1 MAIKHTTIDI
11 DWKVDDSGLRSAKG
25 SVKTLETATKS
36 ATTASASFSAS
47 QRASAVAQRE
57 STSAAKSYTEDQ
69 RNSGRQDRESAQ
81 DRAKLKEQVKEYENE
96 LKSSRKSL
104 ELSRKADASYT
115 ETLKAQGHAH
125 AANSDHIR
133 SLRSTYASL
142 QTQYGKEV
150 TQLQRIKAANG
161 ATTEAYQAQRKR
173 VNDLGLQM
181 AKTSNELNGFNR
193 AQKSMKTASESA
205 NRVYDKTKA
214 LSLGVGAA
222 FVYGAKKAIELQH
235 EYKVTNNL
243 LTTGGESARTSL
255 KATKQMQA
263 DGAKYSI
270 QYGKSQKSIAEGYQ
284 ELTKRGY
291 TSEQSLG
298 SMKSMLK
305 ASVASGDSFSDVVH
319 DSTAALESFGMR
331 ANSTAGMIKNTK
343 TVTNQMAYAADLTA
357 TDFHSMGIALSY
369 SGVSAKQAGL
379 SLSETASAI
388 GILSNNGLEADKA
401 GTGLRKTLTS
411 LQTPSKAA
419 QGALDKLGLS
429 TKDFTKKNGDMKSM
443 ADTFSLIQKHSAK
456 LGATEK
462 ASVFHNLFGAT
473 GQQAGAILAEN
484 ADQLGKLNEKVK
496 DSAKND
502 YTGKLSAKNMQ
513 SAQNQ
518 INKFKQAASGLAI
531 TFAQTV
537 LPSITKLAIG
547 MGGLLEKFGKL
558 DKSQKTMLTWTA
570 ITVAA
575 LAPAAKVV
583 SVITTLGSAAIK
595 TAKFVKGLAVSQDAL
610 AASSTALAESE
621 SAASAASSVS
631 SATTGK
637 VGKLSASSLVS
648 KLAYAGI
655 GLSIGSDVVKA
666 IHSGVDSKQGGKELW
681 HGAGSAVGGG
691 VAAALSG
698 GNPLVATIGAAVGGA
713 IGNTIADSP
722 IVKQVNKTERK
733 NIHSYD
739 ASAKKSGSVSHRTLR
754 TNPYGSSAG
763 NDISGLSVGSSNNKS
778 ISGGSHKSSGK
789 ASKKDNP
796 FDSLPKDAR
805 TATQTATQLV
815 SSANKDWANAA
826 ADFSLKQTKKIKA
839 DESSLL
845 TSNSTKYDK
854 AYSALSGYV
863 DKTTSKSTKA
873 ASFLEKI
880 GATSAGSAQ
889 KALNSQKSYNQKHL
903 AAVKADYTAI
913 ERDERTGGKNR
924 VALVRKLNSDILK
937 LTDKGNQKQQSL
949 LRNLNSRTSKLTTKQ
964 YNSVVSQSAKSYS
977 LTKSNAK
984 KTYTAQVSS
993 AKDRYDQTLKS
1004 AKQLYGVKSA
1014 EYKRIKGYA
1023 QDQYDKTTSAAYD
1036 QYKKTVHWAEKQ
1048 RDAVVQAAADAAGGI
1063 NGIMGVMSNNLETML
1078 NQNSSATGS
1087 KHQKPVSDTQSIKN
1101 NYNPGNKLA
1110 KAAGKTYMGSGITV
1124 NQGLPGK
1131 AVGGSI
1137 RKTGMAMVGENGS
1150 EVLQRG
1156 KQFSVVGAKGAQL
1169 LQVRSGDR
1177 IYNHADVTK
1186 MVRGSFGQRLPNF
1199 AAGTTQL
1206 TSFATGSG
1214 AAMPGLSKKTSK
1226 DSISES
1232 KKMSKLVTKNYGDMS
1247 KKSASSLKQLNK
1259 KNASLW
1265 HDTRTDAES
1274 ETTKLHKQ
1282 AVKKFDDVKD
1292 DTVASLKSMHKQF
1305 NSVTTDL
1312 VSDFGSIF
1320 GKLKGQAHDGM
1331 AGAISSMNS
1340 GISSIDTTLAQF
1352 GGNKS
1357 VLKPIHYATGS
1368 KGPIA
1373 SDQLA
1378 VLNDAT
1384 SGPRQELVARGS
1396 QLLKP
1401 IGKDVITPLKKG
1413 DEVFNGSQVEKA
1425 KPYLPHFKKGTG
1437 ASDDKLISLA
1447 TKNHKNP
1454 DAAWK
1459 RDFDGKT
1466 ANPKGS
1472 DLQRGLTT
1480 TAKGATDSV
1489 GPNWYKAGWNV
1500 INDAINGGSG
1510 AGGNWAH
1517 SPGLAKED
1525 GFGTSRAQYY
1535 GAGAAH
1541 DGVDFSGPLGSAIRA
1556 IHGGTVSR
1564 IGGVGISDLG
1574 KVIIVKSDDGFQEIY
1589 QEFGGMGNIKVGV
1602 GETIKTG
1609 QRIAT
1614 LGKLVGTGS
1623 GPHVHIGVTKGNP
1636 LKKNML
1642 STSGW
1647 YDVTKM
1653 HGKSSGA
1660 EKSKSKDTGVEKLFK
1675 REIGK
1680 SALAWI
1686 SKHLQTETGG
1696 SFGGS
1701 MGGKSITKAMISKAE
1716 EVMKVPEG
1724 IRDQIASAILK
1735 TAMSETGNRSIMQ
1748 QIHDSNSGGNEARG
1762 PLQYTPG
1769 TFAAYAVKGHKNIM
1783 NPYDQVL
1790 AFLNNSDYKNATGN
1804 TSIRGTAKYDWLHSG
1819 PQGHRRFAEGGR
1831 PKVGEWSIV
1840 GEKGPELFKPDSAGT
1855 IYPHEK
1861 SKQIANQAI
1870 PSNSRHSSKP
1880 KIDFHP
1886 TINVNITGDAG
1897 GNAKKQQVMKWV
1909 KEAIGESF
1917 EQLQDLLGGA

>member
-11 DWKVDDSGLRSAKG
+11 DWKVDDSGLRSAEG

-47 QRASAVAQRE
+47 QRSSAAAQRE
-57 STSAAKSYTEDQ
+57 STSATKSYTEAQ

-81 DRAKLKEQVKEYENE
+81 DRAKLKEQVKEYESA
-96 LKSSRKSL
+96 LKSSQRTI
-104 ELSRKADASYT
+104 ELTKKADASYT
-115 ETLKAQGHAH
+115 EMLKAQGHAH

-133 SLRSTYASL
+133 SLRGTYESL
-142 QTQYGKEV
+142 QTQYSKEV
-150 TQLQRIKAANG
+150 TQLQRVKTASG
-161 ATTEAYQAQRKR
+161 STSEAYQAQRKR

-193 AQKSMKTASESA
+193 AQKSMKSASESA
-205 NRVYDKTKA
+205 NRVYDKTKV

-298 SMKSMLK
+298 SMQALLK

-331 ANSTAGMIKNTK
+331 ANSTSGMIRNTK
-343 TVTNQMAYAADLTA
+343 KVTNEMAYAADLTA

-379 SLSETASAI
+379 SLSETSSAI

-401 GTGLRKTLTS
+401 GTGLRKTLSS
-411 LQTPSKAA
+411 LQSPSKAA

-443 ADTFSLIQKHSAK
+443 ADTFSLIQQHSAK

-595 TAKFVKGLAVSQDAL
+595 TAKLIKGLAVSQDVL

-621 SAASAASSVS
+621 GAASAATTGASAGGGLLAKGKSLAGGLAKGGLVAGGITIIAQNLPTAISGQTKGMSEEARGRGTSKDTKKQFLGGIGTDEWIGNKLGSAWKWANTTQQPAGSKSSKKSAKNPYKEFPQYAKKAISDVGKTFNEGEGRLIRATDTNSKSVS
-631 SATTGK
+631 KSLLSENAKTYNGLKKQVTDYGDTRIKESKQSLDVLVKNGSLTKKQEKSILDYEQKTYSKRESSAKKAISAVTKAEANGGK
-637 VGKLSASSLVS
+637 GRQKAVANANAKIATLMSQANAKQKIILGKLSDSTK
-648 KLAYAGI
+648 KLSAKQGAA
-655 GLSIGSDVVKA
+655 VVKSSYKAMRSTIKNANTTYTNSKSAADKKYKAVMSAADHERYVTGTLSKKQYEA
-666 IHSGVDSKQGGKELW
+666 IKEKAEKTRDKSV
-681 HGAGSAVGGG
+681 GAAKDRRDKT
-691 VAAALSG
+691 VAAAQDEHEKVVREARAQTKGHLKQVDQETG
-698 GNPLVATIGAAVGGA
+698 QAVGLFQSMV
-713 IGNTIADSP
+713 DS
-722 IVKQVNKTERK
+722 IN
-733 NIHSYD
+733 
-739 ASAKKSGSVSHRTLR
+739 
-754 TNPYGSSAG
+754 
-763 NDISGLSVGSSNNKS
+763 S
-778 ISGGSHKSSGK
+778 ILTG
-789 ASKKDNP
+789 
-796 FDSLPKDAR
+796 
-805 TATQTATQLV
+805 
-815 SSANKDWANAA
+815 
-826 ADFSLKQTKKIKA
+826 IKWP
-839 DESSLL
+839 DMDHL
-845 TSNSTKYDK
+845 TSNEIDK
-854 AYSALSGYV
+854 V
-863 DKTTSKSTKA
+863 SKSTAKGVVAQNKMLRNMDAGKKHPA
-873 ASFLEKI
+873 A
-880 GATSAGSAQ
+880 T
-889 KALNSQKSYNQKHL
+889 KSKSTFR
-903 AAVKADYTAI
+903 TAP
-913 ERDERTGGKNR
+913 
-924 VALVRKLNSDILK
+924 KLN
-937 LTDKGNQKQQSL
+937 
-949 LRNLNSRTSKLTTKQ
+949 
-964 YNSVVSQSAKSYS
+964 
-977 LTKSNAK
+977 
-984 KTYTAQVSS
+984 
-993 AKDRYDQTLKS
+993 
-1004 AKQLYGVKSA
+1004 
-1014 EYKRIKGYA
+1014 
-1023 QDQYDKTTSAAYD
+1023 
-1036 QYKKTVHWAEKQ
+1036 
-1048 RDAVVQAAADAAGGI
+1048 
-1063 NGIMGVMSNNLETML
+1063 
-1078 NQNSSATGS
+1078 TGF
-1087 KHQKPVSDTQSIKN
+1087 
-1101 NYNPGNKLA
+1101 
-1110 KAAGKTYMGSGITV
+1110 
-1124 NQGLPGK
+1124 

-1156 KQFSVVGAKGAQL
+1156 KQFSVVGARGAQL
-1169 LQVRSGDR
+1169 LKVRSGDR
-1177 IYNHADVTK
+1177 IYNHADVIK
-1186 MVRGSFGQRLPNF
+1186 MARGSFGQRLPNF

-1206 TSFATGSG
+1206 TSFAAGSG

-1232 KKMSKLVTKNYGDMS
+1232 KKMSKSVTKNYDDMS

-1259 KNASLW
+1259 QNTSLW

-1282 AVKKFDDVKD
+1282 AVNKFDETKD
-1292 DTVASLKSMHKQF
+1292 DTVSSLKSMHKQF

-1320 GKLKGQAHDGM
+1320 SKLKGQAHDGM

-1401 IGKDVITPLKKG
+1401 IGNDVITPLKKG

-1447 TKNHKNP
+1447 SKNHRNP
-1454 DAAWK
+1454 DVAWK
-1459 RDFDGKT
+1459 RDFDDKT

-1517 SPGLAKED
+1517 SPGSGWSTGGNGQRFGDSRD
-1525 GFGTSRAQYY
+1525 GGS
-1535 GAGAAH
+1535 H
-1541 DGVDFSGPLGSAIRA
+1541 DGVDFGAALGTPFHAM
-1556 IHGGTVSR
+1556 HGGVVTRAGNPVWAP
-1564 IGGVGISDLG
+1564 GALG
-1574 KVIIVKSDDGFQEIY
+1574 KVITVKSDDGYQEIY
-1589 QEFGGMGNIKVGV
+1589 QEFGGMRNIKVSV
-1602 GETIKTG
+1602 GDKVKTG
-1609 QRIAT
+1609 QT
-1614 LGKLVGTGS
+1614 LGTLGPLNGAGS
-1623 GPHVHIGVTKGNP
+1623 GAHLHVGVSHGS
-1636 LKKNML
+1636 LWDHGGS
-1642 STSGW
+1642 STRGW

-1653 HGKSSGA
+1653 HGKSSGV

-1686 SKHLQTETGG
+1686 SKHLQTETGS

-1804 TSIRGTAKYDWLHSG
+1804 TSIWGTAKYDWLHSG
-1819 PQGHRRFAEGGR
+1819 PQGHRRFAKGGR

-1861 SKQIANQAI
+1861 SKQIANQSI
-1870 PSNSRHSSKP
+1870 SSTSRNDSKP

-1897 GNAKKQQVMKWV
+1897 GNVTKQQFMKWA

-1917 EQLQDLLGGA
+1917 EQLQDLLGGV

>member
-11 DWKVDDSGLRSAKG
+11 DWKVDDSGLRSAEG

-47 QRASAVAQRE
+47 QRTSAAAQRE
-57 STSAAKSYTEDQ
+57 STSAAKSYTEAQ

-81 DRAKLKEQVKEYENE
+81 DRAKLKEQVKEYDTA
-96 LKSSRKSL
+96 LKSSQRTI
-104 ELSRKADASYT
+104 ELTKKADASYT
-115 ETLKAQGHAH
+115 EMLKAQGHAH

-133 SLRSTYASL
+133 SLRGTYASL

-150 TQLQRIKAANG
+150 TQLQRVKTASG
-161 ATTEAYQAQRKR
+161 STSEAYQAQRKR

-193 AQKSMKTASESA
+193 AQKSMKTVSESA

-369 SGVSAKQAGL
+369 AGVSAKQAGL
-379 SLSETASAI
+379 SLSETSSAI

-411 LQTPSKAA
+411 LQSPSKAA

-443 ADTFSLIQKHSAK
+443 ADTFGLIQKHSAK

-496 DSAKND
+496 ESAKND
-502 YTGKLSAKNMQ
+502 YTGKLSAKNMR

-518 INKFKQAASGLAI
+518 INKFKQAASSLAI

-595 TAKFVKGLAVSQDAL
+595 TAKLIKGLAVSQDAL

-621 SAASAASSVS
+621 GAASTATSGASAGGGLLSKGKGLVGGLAKASLLTAGVTLIADHLPSAIAGQSKGMSEAAKGKGISSNAKNQFLGGIGTDEWIGNKVG
-631 SATTGK
+631 AAWNFLTGK
-637 VGKLSASSLVS
+637 
-648 KLAYAGI
+648 
-655 GLSIGSDVVKA
+655 DVP
-666 IHSGVDSKQGGKELW
+666 SG
-681 HGAGSAVGGG
+681 
-691 VAAALSG
+691 
-698 GNPLVATIGAAVGGA
+698 
-713 IGNTIADSP
+713 
-722 IVKQVNKTERK
+722 
-733 NIHSYD
+733 
-739 ASAKKSGSVSHRTLR
+739 
-754 TNPYGSSAG
+754 
-763 NDISGLSVGSSNNKS
+763 
-778 ISGGSHKSSGK
+778 KSSGSSHESSGK
-789 ASKKDNP
+789 ESKKDNP

-845 TSNSTKYDK
+845 TSNSAKYNK

-863 DKTTSKSTKA
+863 DKSTSKSTKA

-924 VALVRKLNSDILK
+924 VALVRKLNADILK

-949 LRNLNSRTSKLTTKQ
+949 LRSLNSRTIKLTTKQ
-964 YNSVVSQSAKSYS
+964 YNSVIRQSAKSYR

-984 KTYTAQVSS
+984 KAYTAQVSS

-1004 AKQLYGVKSA
+1004 AKQLYGVHSA

-1023 QDQYDKTTSAAYD
+1023 QKQYDKTTSAAHD
-1036 QYKKTVHWAEKQ
+1036 QYKKTVHWAGKQ

-1078 NQNSSATGS
+1078 NQNSSATGA
-1087 KHQKPVSDTQSIKN
+1087 KHQKPVSNTKSIKN

-1131 AVGGSI
+1131 ATGGAI

-1156 KQFSVVGAKGAQL
+1156 KKFSVVGARGAQL

-1177 IYNHADVTK
+1177 IYSHADVAK
-1186 MVRGSFGQRLPNF
+1186 MSRGSFGQRLPNF

-1206 TSFATGSG
+1206 TSFAAGSG
-1214 AAMPGLSKKTSK
+1214 STMPGLSKKTSK

-1232 KKMSKLVTKNYGDMS
+1232 KKMSKSVTKNYGDMS
-1247 KKSASSLKQLNK
+1247 KKSASSLKRLNK

-1459 RDFDGKT
+1459 RDFDDKT
-1466 ANPKGS
+1466 IKPKGS

-1517 SPGLAKED
+1517 SPGSGWSTGGNGQKFGDSRD
-1525 GFGTSRAQYY
+1525 GGS
-1535 GAGAAH
+1535 H
-1541 DGVDFSGPLGSAIRA
+1541 DGVDFGAALGTPFHAM
-1556 IHGGTVSR
+1556 HGGVVTRAGNPVWAP
-1564 IGGVGISDLG
+1564 GALG
-1574 KVIIVKSDDGFQEIY
+1574 KVITVKSDDGYQEIY
-1589 QEFGGMGNIKVGV
+1589 QEFGGMRNIKVSV
-1602 GETIKTG
+1602 GDKVKTG
-1609 QRIAT
+1609 QT
-1614 LGKLVGTGS
+1614 LGTLGPLNGAGS
-1623 GPHVHIGVTKGNP
+1623 GAHLHVGVSHGSLWDHGGT
-1636 LKKNML
+1636 
-1642 STSGW
+1642 STRGW

-1653 HGKSSGA
+1653 HGKSSGV
-1660 EKSKSKDTGVEKLFK
+1660 EKSKPKDTGVEKLFK
-1675 REIGK
+1675 QEIGK
-1680 SALAWI
+1680 SALSWI
-1686 SKHLQTETGG
+1686 SKRLH
-1696 SFGGS
+1696 
-1701 MGGKSITKAMISKAE
+1701 
-1716 EVMKVPEG
+1716 V
-1724 IRDQIASAILK
+1724 DD
-1735 TAMSETGNRSIMQ
+1735 
-1748 QIHDSNSGGNEARG
+1748 DSGSGGTSAAPSGSHKHWLEQAG
-1762 PLQYTPG
+1762 IPASQ
-1769 TFAAYAVKGHKNIM
+1769 FAAYNSIITPESGW
-1783 NPYDQVL
+1783 NPTIHNPSSSAYGIPQALPGSKMASAGSDWKTNPITQLKWMKSYVNGRYGGIDKAL
-1790 AFLNNSDYKNATGN
+1790 AFRKVHGWY
-1804 TSIRGTAKYDWLHSG
+1804 AK
-1819 PQGHRRFAEGGR
+1819 GGR

-1861 SKQIANQAI
+1861 SKQIANQSI
-1870 PSNSRHSSKP
+1870 PSNSRHSSKS

-1897 GNAKKQQVMKWV
+1897 GNVTKQQVMKWV
-1909 KEAIGESF
+1909 KEAMGESF

>member
-11 DWKVDDSGLRSAKG
+11 DWKVDDSGLRSAEG

-47 QRASAVAQRE
+47 QRTSAAAQRE
-57 STSAAKSYTEDQ
+57 STSAAKSYTEAQ

-81 DRAKLKEQVKEYENE
+81 DRAKLKEQVKEYETA
-96 LKSSRKSL
+96 LKSSQRTI
-104 ELSRKADASYT
+104 ELTKKADASYT
-115 ETLKAQGHAH
+115 EMLKVQGHAH

-133 SLRSTYASL
+133 SLRGTYASL

-150 TQLQRIKAANG
+150 TQLQRVKTASG
-161 ATTEAYQAQRKR
+161 STSEAYQAQRKR

-181 AKTSNELNGFNR
+181 AETSNELNGFNR

-331 ANSTAGMIKNTK
+331 ANSTSGMIRNTK
-343 TVTNQMAYAADLTA
+343 KVTNEMAYAADLTA

-369 SGVSAKQAGL
+369 SGVNAKQAGL

-411 LQTPSKAA
+411 LQSPSKAA

-595 TAKFVKGLAVSQDAL
+595 TAKLIKGLAVSQDVL

-621 SAASAASSVS
+621 GAASAASSVS

-655 GLSIGSDVVKA
+655 GLSVGSDVVKA

-713 IGNTIADSP
+713 IGNAIADSP
-722 IVKQVNKTERK
+722 IVKQVNKTEHK

-739 ASAKKSGSVSHRTLR
+739 ASAKKSGSASHQTLR
-754 TNPYGSSAG
+754 TNPYGSGAG
-763 NDISGLSVGSSNNKS
+763 NDISGLSVGSFKKKDTKSPYDKLPSYAKKAMADVSQTFNQGRARLIQATESGSKSESKSLLAQNAKTYSGLSKSVKEYGRTRVRESASSLDTLVKNGLMTKKQEKS
-778 ISGGSHKSSGK
+778 ILDSEQKSNSKREASAKKAISEVTKSEANGGKGRQRAVANANAKIASLMSQGSAKQKVILGKLSDSTKKLSAKQGAAVVQSSYKAMRSTIKNANTTYTKSKSAADNKYK
-789 ASKKDNP
+789 AVMSAADHERYVTGTLSKKQYEAIKEKAEKTRDK
-796 FDSLPKDAR
+796 SVGAAKDR
-805 TATQTATQLV
+805 RDKTV
-815 SSANKDWANAA
+815 AA
-826 ADFSLKQTKKIKA
+826 AQDEHEKVVREARAQTKGHLKQVDQETGQAVGLFQSMVDSINSILTGIKWP
-839 DESSLL
+839 DMDHL
-845 TSNSTKYDK
+845 TSNEIDK
-854 AYSALSGYV
+854 V
-863 DKTTSKSTKA
+863 SKSTAKGAAAQNKTLRNMDAGKKHPAATKSKA
-873 ASFLEKI
+873 TFR
-880 GATSAGSAQ
+880 
-889 KALNSQKSYNQKHL
+889 
-903 AAVKADYTAI
+903 TAP
-913 ERDERTGGKNR
+913 
-924 VALVRKLNSDILK
+924 KLN
-937 LTDKGNQKQQSL
+937 
-949 LRNLNSRTSKLTTKQ
+949 
-964 YNSVVSQSAKSYS
+964 
-977 LTKSNAK
+977 
-984 KTYTAQVSS
+984 
-993 AKDRYDQTLKS
+993 
-1004 AKQLYGVKSA
+1004 
-1014 EYKRIKGYA
+1014 
-1023 QDQYDKTTSAAYD
+1023 
-1036 QYKKTVHWAEKQ
+1036 
-1048 RDAVVQAAADAAGGI
+1048 
-1063 NGIMGVMSNNLETML
+1063 
-1078 NQNSSATGS
+1078 TGF
-1087 KHQKPVSDTQSIKN
+1087 
-1101 NYNPGNKLA
+1101 
-1110 KAAGKTYMGSGITV
+1110 
-1124 NQGLPGK
+1124 

-1206 TSFATGSG
+1206 TSFAAGSG

-1232 KKMSKLVTKNYGDMS
+1232 KKMSKSVTKNYGDMS
-1247 KKSASSLKQLNK
+1247 KKSSSSLKQLNK

-1274 ETTKLHKQ
+1274 ETTKLHKRV
-1282 AVKKFDDVKD
+1282 VKKFNDVKD
-1292 DTVASLKSMHKQF
+1292 DTVTSLKSMHKQF

-1447 TKNHKNP
+1447 SKNHKNP

-1480 TAKGATDSV
+1480 TVKGATDSV

-1500 INDAINGGSG
+1500 INDAINSGSG

-1517 SPGLAKED
+1517 SPGLAKTD
-1525 GFGTSRAQYY
+1525 GFNSARGS
-1535 GAGAAH
+1535 GLH
-1541 DGVDFSGPLGSAIRA
+1541 DGNDFSGAVGSAIHA
-1556 IHGGTVSR
+1556 VHG
-1564 IGGVGISDLG
+1564 G
-1574 KVIIVKSDDGFQEIY
+1574 KVIRVGYPPSGWGAVGHSIVVKSDDGYEEIY
-1589 QEFGGMGNIKVGV
+1589 QEYGMAKNAKVSV
-1602 GETIKTG
+1602 GDTVRTG
-1609 QRIAT
+1609 QTVAT
-1614 LGKLVGTGS
+1614 LGHNNVGTP
-1623 GPHVHIGVTKGNP
+1623 PHVHIGVSKGSVWNHGGMSH
-1636 LKKNML
+1636 N
-1642 STSGW
+1642 GW

-1653 HGKSSGA
+1653 HGKSSGV

-1686 SKHLQTETGG
+1686 SKNLQNDSAGGLMGNPGG
-1696 SFGGS
+1696 SGVKRW
-1701 MGGKSITKAMISKAE
+1701 KSAVEKALRANSLSATDWRVNDMLRLISRE
-1716 EVMKVPEG
+1716 
-1724 IRDQIASAILK
+1724 
-1735 TAMSETGNRSIMQ
+1735 
-1748 QIHDSNSGGNEARG
+1748 SGGNPTTVNNWDSNAKAG
-1762 PLQYTPG
+1762 NPSKGLTQTTLS
-1769 TFAAYAVKGHKNIM
+1769 TFKANAFKGHTNILNGYDNILASIRYIKRRYGSGRAAFERVAASAYAK
-1783 NPYDQVL
+1783 
-1790 AFLNNSDYKNATGN
+1790 
-1804 TSIRGTAKYDWLHSG
+1804 
-1819 PQGHRRFAEGGR
+1819 GGR

-1861 SKQIANQAI
+1861 SKQIANQSI
-1870 PSNSRHSSKP
+1870 YSTSRNGSKP

-1886 TINVNITGDAG
+1886 TIHVNITGDASR
-1897 GNAKKQQVMKWV
+1897 NITKQQVMKWV
-1909 KEAIGESF
+1909 KEAMGESF

>member
-11 DWKVDDSGLRSAKG
+11 DWKVDDSGLRSAEG

-47 QRASAVAQRE
+47 QRASAAAQRE
-57 STSAAKSYTEDQ
+57 STSAAKSYTEAQ

-81 DRAKLKEQVKEYENE
+81 DRAKLKEQVKEYETA
-96 LKSSRKSL
+96 LKSSQRTI
-104 ELSRKADASYT
+104 ELTKKADASYT
-115 ETLKAQGHAH
+115 EMLKVQGHAH

-133 SLRSTYASL
+133 SLRGTYVSL
-142 QTQYGKEV
+142 QTQYSKEV
-150 TQLQRIKAANG
+150 TQLQRVKTASG
-161 ATTEAYQAQRKR
+161 STSEAYQAQRKR

-193 AQKSMKTASESA
+193 AQKSMKTVSESA

-298 SMKSMLK
+298 SMQALLK

-411 LQTPSKAA
+411 LQSPSKAA

-595 TAKFVKGLAVSQDAL
+595 TAKLIKGLAVSQDAL

-621 SAASAASSVS
+621 GAASAATTGASAGGGLLSKGKSLAGGFVKGGLVAGGVTIIAQNLPTAIAGQSKGMSEAAKGRGISKDTKKQFLGGIGTDEWIGNKLGSAWKWANTTKQPAGSKPSKKSAKNPYKKFPQYAKKAISDVGKTFNEGEGRLIRATDANSKSVS
-631 SATTGK
+631 KSLLSENAKTYNGLKKQVTNYGDTRIKESKRSLDVLVKNGSLTKKQEKSILDSEQKSNSKREASAKKAISEVTKSEANGGK
-637 VGKLSASSLVS
+637 GRQKAVANANAKIASLMSQGNAKQKVILGKLSDSTK
-648 KLAYAGI
+648 KLSA
-655 GLSIGSDVVKA
+655 
-666 IHSGVDSKQGGKELW
+666 KQGAAVVQSSYKVMRSTIKNANTTYTKSKSAAYKKYKAVMSAADHERYVTGTLSKKQYEAIKKKAEKTRDKSV
-681 HGAGSAVGGG
+681 GAAKDRRDKT
-691 VAAALSG
+691 VAAAQDEHEKVVREARAQTKGHLKQVDQETGQAVGLFQSMVNKINSILTG
-698 GNPLVATIGAAVGGA
+698 IKWPDMDHLTSNEIDKVSKSTAKSAVAQNKTLRNMDAGKKHPAATKSKATFRTAPKLNTGFAVGGA
-713 IGNTIADSP
+713 
-722 IVKQVNKTERK
+722 
-733 NIHSYD
+733 
-739 ASAKKSGSVSHRTLR
+739 
-754 TNPYGSSAG
+754 
-763 NDISGLSVGSSNNKS
+763 
-778 ISGGSHKSSGK
+778 
-789 ASKKDNP
+789 
-796 FDSLPKDAR
+796 
-805 TATQTATQLV
+805 
-815 SSANKDWANAA
+815 
-826 ADFSLKQTKKIKA
+826 
-839 DESSLL
+839 
-845 TSNSTKYDK
+845 
-854 AYSALSGYV
+854 
-863 DKTTSKSTKA
+863 
-873 ASFLEKI
+873 
-880 GATSAGSAQ
+880 
-889 KALNSQKSYNQKHL
+889 
-903 AAVKADYTAI
+903 
-913 ERDERTGGKNR
+913 
-924 VALVRKLNSDILK
+924 
-937 LTDKGNQKQQSL
+937 
-949 LRNLNSRTSKLTTKQ
+949 
-964 YNSVVSQSAKSYS
+964 
-977 LTKSNAK
+977 
-984 KTYTAQVSS
+984 
-993 AKDRYDQTLKS
+993 
-1004 AKQLYGVKSA
+1004 
-1014 EYKRIKGYA
+1014 
-1023 QDQYDKTTSAAYD
+1023 
-1036 QYKKTVHWAEKQ
+1036 
-1048 RDAVVQAAADAAGGI
+1048 
-1063 NGIMGVMSNNLETML
+1063 
-1078 NQNSSATGS
+1078 
-1087 KHQKPVSDTQSIKN
+1087 
-1101 NYNPGNKLA
+1101 
-1110 KAAGKTYMGSGITV
+1110 
-1124 NQGLPGK
+1124 
-1131 AVGGSI
+1131 I

-1186 MVRGSFGQRLPNF
+1186 MARGSFGQRLPNF

-1206 TSFATGSG
+1206 TSFAAGSG

-1226 DSISES
+1226 DSILES
-1232 KKMSKLVTKNYGDMS
+1232 KKMSKSVTKNYGDMS

-1274 ETTKLHKQ
+1274 ETTKLHKR
-1282 AVKKFDDVKD
+1282 AVKKFNDVKD
-1292 DTVASLKSMHKQF
+1292 DTVTSLKSMHKQF

-1401 IGKDVITPLKKG
+1401 IGKDVIAPLKKG
-1413 DEVFNGSQVEKA
+1413 DEVFNGTQVENA

-1447 TKNHKNP
+1447 SKNHKNP

-1459 RDFDGKT
+1459 RDFDDKT

-1517 SPGLAKED
+1517 SPGLAKND
-1525 GFGTSRAQYY
+1525 GFNSARGS
-1535 GAGAAH
+1535 GLH
-1541 DGVDFSGPLGSAIRA
+1541 DGNDFSGAVGSAIHA
-1556 IHGGTVSR
+1556 VHG
-1564 IGGVGISDLG
+1564 G
-1574 KVIIVKSDDGFQEIY
+1574 KVIRVGYPPSGWGAVGHSIVVKSDDGYEEIY
-1589 QEFGGMGNIKVGV
+1589 QEYGMANNAKVSV
-1602 GETIKTG
+1602 GDTVRTG
-1609 QRIAT
+1609 QTVAT
-1614 LGKLVGTGS
+1614 LGHNNVGTP
-1623 GPHVHIGVTKGNP
+1623 PHVHIGVSKGSVWNHGGMSH
-1636 LKKNML
+1636 N
-1642 STSGW
+1642 GW

-1653 HGKSSGA
+1653 HGKSSGV
-1660 EKSKSKDTGVEKLFK
+1660 EKSKSKDAGVEKLFK
-1675 REIGK
+1675 QEIGK

-1686 SKHLQTETGG
+1686 SKNLQND
-1696 SFGGS
+1696 SAGGS
-1701 MGGKSITKAMISKAE
+1701 MGNPGGSGVKRWKSAVEKALRANSLSATDWRVNDMLRLISRE
-1716 EVMKVPEG
+1716 
-1724 IRDQIASAILK
+1724 
-1735 TAMSETGNRSIMQ
+1735 
-1748 QIHDSNSGGNEARG
+1748 SGGNPTTVNNWDSNAKAG
-1762 PLQYTPG
+1762 NPSKGLTQTTLS
-1769 TFAAYAVKGHKNIM
+1769 TFKANAFKGHTNILNGYDNILASIRYIKRRYGSGRAAFERVAASAYAK
-1783 NPYDQVL
+1783 
-1790 AFLNNSDYKNATGN
+1790 
-1804 TSIRGTAKYDWLHSG
+1804 
-1819 PQGHRRFAEGGR
+1819 GGR

-1840 GEKGPELFKPDSAGT
+1840 GEMGPELFKPDSAGT

-1886 TINVNITGDAG
+1886 TISVNITGDAG
-1897 GNAKKQQVMKWV
+1897 GNVTKQQVMKWV
-1909 KEAIGESF
+1909 KEAMGESF

>member
-11 DWKVDDSGLRSAKG
+11 DWKVDDSGLRSAEG

-47 QRASAVAQRE
+47 QRTSAAAQRE
-57 STSAAKSYTEDQ
+57 STSATKSYTEAQ

-81 DRAKLKEQVKEYENE
+81 DRAKLKEQVKEYETA
-96 LKSSRKSL
+96 LKSSQRTI
-104 ELSRKADASYT
+104 ELTKKADASYT
-115 ETLKAQGHAH
+115 EMLKVQGHAH

-133 SLRSTYASL
+133 SLCGTYASL

-150 TQLQRIKAANG
+150 TQLQRVKTASG
-161 ATTEAYQAQRKR
+161 STSEAYQAQRKR

-411 LQTPSKAA
+411 LQSPSKAA

-595 TAKFVKGLAVSQDAL
+595 TAKLIKGLAVSQDAL

-621 SAASAASSVS
+621 GAASAATTGASAGGGLLSKGKSLAGGFVKGGLVAGGVTIIAQNLPTAIAGQSKGMSEAAKGRGISKDTKKQFLGGIGTDEWIGNKLGSAWKWANTTQQPAGSKSSKKSAKNPYKAFPKYAKKAISDVGKTFNEGEGRLIRATDANSKSVS
-631 SATTGK
+631 KSL
-637 VGKLSASSLVS
+637 LSENA
-648 KLAYAGI
+648 KTYN
-655 GLSIGSDVVKA
+655 GLK
-666 IHSGVDSKQGGKELW
+666 
-681 HGAGSAVGGG
+681 
-691 VAAALSG
+691 
-698 GNPLVATIGAAVGGA
+698 
-713 IGNTIADSP
+713 
-722 IVKQVNKTERK
+722 KQVTNYGDTRIKESKRSLDVLVK
-733 NIHSYD
+733 NGSLTKKQEKSILDSEQKSNSKRE
-739 ASAKKSGSVSHRTLR
+739 ASAKKAISEVTKSEANGGKGRQKAVANANAKIASLMSQGNAKQKVILGKLSDSTKKLSAKQGAAVVQSSYKAMRSTIKNANTTYTKSKSAADNKYKAVMSAADHERYVTGTLSKKQYEAIKEKAEKTR
-754 TNPYGSSAG
+754 
-763 NDISGLSVGSSNNKS
+763 DKSVG
-778 ISGGSHKSSGK
+778 
-789 ASKKDNP
+789 AAKDRR
-796 FDSLPKDAR
+796 DK
-805 TATQTATQLV
+805 TV
-815 SSANKDWANAA
+815 AA
-826 ADFSLKQTKKIKA
+826 AQDEHEKVVREARAQTKGHLKQVDQETGQAVGLFQSMVDSINSILTGIKWP
-839 DESSLL
+839 DMDHL
-845 TSNSTKYDK
+845 TSNEIDK
-854 AYSALSGYV
+854 V
-863 DKTTSKSTKA
+863 SKSTAKGAAAQNKTLRNMDAGKKHPAATKSKA
-873 ASFLEKI
+873 TFR
-880 GATSAGSAQ
+880 
-889 KALNSQKSYNQKHL
+889 
-903 AAVKADYTAI
+903 TAP
-913 ERDERTGGKNR
+913 
-924 VALVRKLNSDILK
+924 KLN
-937 LTDKGNQKQQSL
+937 
-949 LRNLNSRTSKLTTKQ
+949 
-964 YNSVVSQSAKSYS
+964 
-977 LTKSNAK
+977 
-984 KTYTAQVSS
+984 
-993 AKDRYDQTLKS
+993 
-1004 AKQLYGVKSA
+1004 
-1014 EYKRIKGYA
+1014 
-1023 QDQYDKTTSAAYD
+1023 
-1036 QYKKTVHWAEKQ
+1036 
-1048 RDAVVQAAADAAGGI
+1048 
-1063 NGIMGVMSNNLETML
+1063 
-1078 NQNSSATGS
+1078 TGF
-1087 KHQKPVSDTQSIKN
+1087 
-1101 NYNPGNKLA
+1101 
-1110 KAAGKTYMGSGITV
+1110 
-1124 NQGLPGK
+1124 

-1206 TSFATGSG
+1206 TSFAAGSG

-1226 DSISES
+1226 DSILES
-1232 KKMSKLVTKNYGDMS
+1232 KKMSKSVTKNYGDMS

-1274 ETTKLHKQ
+1274 ETTKLHKR
-1282 AVKKFDDVKD
+1282 AVKKFNDVKD
-1292 DTVASLKSMHKQF
+1292 DTVTSLKSMHKQF

-1401 IGKDVITPLKKG
+1401 IGNDVITPLKKG

-1447 TKNHKNP
+1447 AKNHKNP

-1459 RDFDGKT
+1459 RDFDDKT
-1466 ANPKGS
+1466 IKPKGS

-1489 GPNWYKAGWNV
+1489 GPTWYKAGWNV

-1517 SPGLAKED
+1517 SPGLAKTD
-1525 GFGTSRAQYY
+1525 GFNSARGS
-1535 GAGAAH
+1535 GLH
-1541 DGVDFSGPLGSAIRA
+1541 DGNDFSGAVGSAIHA
-1556 IHGGTVSR
+1556 VHGGEVIR
-1564 IGGVGISDLG
+1564 VGYPPSGWGAVGHSI
-1574 KVIIVKSDDGFQEIY
+1574 VVKSDDGYEEIY
-1589 QEFGGMGNIKVGV
+1589 QEYGMAKNAKVSV
-1602 GETIKTG
+1602 GDTVRTG
-1609 QRIAT
+1609 QTVAT
-1614 LGKLVGTGS
+1614 LGHNNVGTP
-1623 GPHVHIGVTKGNP
+1623 PHVHIGVSKGSVWNHGGMSH
-1636 LKKNML
+1636 N
-1642 STSGW
+1642 GW

-1653 HGKSSGA
+1653 HGKSSGV
-1660 EKSKSKDTGVEKLFK
+1660 EKSKSKDAGVEKLFK

-1686 SKHLQTETGG
+1686 SKNLQND
-1696 SFGGS
+1696 SAGGS
-1701 MGGKSITKAMISKAE
+1701 MGNPGGSGVKRWKSAVEKALRVNSLSATDWRVNDMLRLISRE
-1716 EVMKVPEG
+1716 
-1724 IRDQIASAILK
+1724 
-1735 TAMSETGNRSIMQ
+1735 
-1748 QIHDSNSGGNEARG
+1748 SGGNPTTVNNWDSNAKAG
-1762 PLQYTPG
+1762 NPSKGLTQTTLS
-1769 TFAAYAVKGHKNIM
+1769 TFKANAFKGHTNILNGYDNILASIRYIKRRYGSGRAAFERVAASAYAK
-1783 NPYDQVL
+1783 
-1790 AFLNNSDYKNATGN
+1790 
-1804 TSIRGTAKYDWLHSG
+1804 
-1819 PQGHRRFAEGGR
+1819 GGR

-1861 SKQIANQAI
+1861 SKQIANQSI

-1886 TINVNITGDAG
+1886 TIHVNITGDAS
-1897 GNAKKQQVMKWV
+1897 GNITKQQVMKWV
-1909 KEAIGESF
+1909 KEAMGESF

>member
-11 DWKVDDSGLRSAKG
+11 DWKVDDSGLRSAEG

-47 QRASAVAQRE
+47 QRASAAAQRE
-57 STSAAKSYTEDQ
+57 STSAAKSYTEAQ

-104 ELSRKADASYT
+104 ELSQKAGSSYT

-133 SLRSTYASL
+133 SLRGTYASL

-298 SMKSMLK
+298 SMQALLK

-343 TVTNQMAYAADLTA
+343 KVTNEMAYAADLTA

-369 SGVSAKQAGL
+369 AGVSAKQAGL
-379 SLSETASAI
+379 SLSETSSAI

-411 LQTPSKAA
+411 LQSPSKAA

-443 ADTFSLIQKHSAK
+443 ADTFGLIQKHSAK

-496 DSAKND
+496 ESAKND
-502 YTGKLSAKNMQ
+502 YTGKLSAKNMR

-518 INKFKQAASGLAI
+518 INKFKQAASSLAI

-595 TAKFVKGLAVSQDAL
+595 TAKLIKGLAVSQDAL

-621 SAASAASSVS
+621 GAAGATSSVS

-722 IVKQVNKTERK
+722 IVKQVNKAERK

-739 ASAKKSGSVSHRTLR
+739 VSAKKSGSVSHQTLR
-754 TNPYGSSAG
+754 TNPYGSGAG

-778 ISGGSHKSSGK
+778 VSGGSHKSSGK

-815 SSANKDWANAA
+815 SSANKNWANAA

-845 TSNSTKYDK
+845 TSNSAKYNK
-854 AYSALSGYV
+854 AYSELSGYV
-863 DKTTSKSTKA
+863 DKSTSKSTKA

-880 GATSAGSAQ
+880 GATSVSSAQ
-889 KALNSQKSYNQKHL
+889 KALSSQKSYNQKHL

-924 VALVRKLNSDILK
+924 VALVRKLNADILK

-1087 KHQKPVSDTQSIKN
+1087 KHQKPVSDTKSIKN

-1186 MVRGSFGQRLPNF
+1186 MARGSFGKRLPNF
-1199 AAGTTQL
+1199 AAGTIQL
-1206 TSFATGSG
+1206 TSFAVGSG
-1214 AAMPGLSKKTSK
+1214 AAMPGLSRKTSK
-1226 DSISES
+1226 NSISES
-1232 KKMSKLVTKNYGDMS
+1232 KKMSKSVTKNYGDMY
-1247 KKSASSLKQLNK
+1247 KKSSSSLKHLNK

-1274 ETTKLHKQ
+1274 ETTKLHKRV
-1282 AVKKFDDVKD
+1282 VKKFNDVKD
-1292 DTVASLKSMHKQF
+1292 DTVTSLKSMHKQF

-1340 GISSIDTTLAQF
+1340 GIRSIDTTLAQF

-1378 VLNDAT
+1378 VLNDAK

-1396 QLLKP
+1396 QILKP

-1517 SPGLAKED
+1517 SPGSGWSTGGNGQKFGDSRD
-1525 GFGTSRAQYY
+1525 GGS
-1535 GAGAAH
+1535 H
-1541 DGVDFSGPLGSAIRA
+1541 DGVDFGAALGTPFHAM
-1556 IHGGTVSR
+1556 HGGVVTRAGNPVWAL
-1564 IGGVGISDLG
+1564 GALG
-1574 KVIIVKSDDGFQEIY
+1574 KVITVKSDDGYQEIY
-1589 QEFGGMGNIKVGV
+1589 QEFGGMRNIKVSV
-1602 GETIKTG
+1602 GDKVKTG
-1609 QRIAT
+1609 QT
-1614 LGKLVGTGS
+1614 LGTLGPLNGAGS
-1623 GPHVHIGVTKGNP
+1623 GAHLHVGVSHGSLWDHGGT
-1636 LKKNML
+1636 
-1642 STSGW
+1642 STRGW

-1653 HGKSSGA
+1653 HGKSSGVD
-1660 EKSKSKDTGVEKLFK
+1660 KSKSKDTGVEKLFK
-1675 REIGK
+1675 QEIGK

-1686 SKHLQTETGG
+1686 SKHLQTDD
-1696 SFGGS
+1696 S
-1701 MGGKSITKAMISKAE
+1701 MGNPGGASVSRWKPYVIKALKANHFS
-1716 EVMKVPEG
+1716 
-1724 IRDQIASAILK
+1724 ASPSQVSAWMRVIQRE
-1735 TAMSETGNRSIMQ
+1735 SNGNPKAVNNW
-1748 QIHDSNSGGNEARG
+1748 DSNAKAGHPSKGLVQTIE
-1762 PLQYTPG
+1762 P
-1769 TFAAYAVKGHKNIM
+1769 TFRANAFKGHTNIL
-1783 NPYDQVL
+1783 NGYDDLL
-1790 AFLNNSDYKNATGN
+1790 AGIHYMAARYGRGAGAFATV
-1804 TSIRGTAKYDWLHSG
+1804 SG
-1819 PQGHRRFAEGGR
+1819 PRGYAKGGR

-1861 SKQIANQAI
+1861 SKQIASQAI
-1870 PSNSRHSSKP
+1870 PSNSRYSSKP

-1897 GNAKKQQVMKWV
+1897 GNVTKQQVMKWV
-1909 KEAIGESF
+1909 KEAMGESF

>member
-11 DWKVDDSGLRSAKG
+11 DWKVDDSGLRSAEG

-47 QRASAVAQRE
+47 QRTSAAAQRE
-57 STSAAKSYTEDQ
+57 STSAAKSYTEAQ

-81 DRAKLKEQVKEYENE
+81 DRAKLKEQVKEYETA
-96 LKSSRKSL
+96 LKSSQRTI
-104 ELSRKADASYT
+104 ELTKKADASYT
-115 ETLKAQGHAH
+115 EMLKVQGHAH

-133 SLRSTYASL
+133 SLRGTYASL

-150 TQLQRIKAANG
+150 TQLQRVKTASG
-161 ATTEAYQAQRKR
+161 STSEAYQAQRKR

-181 AKTSNELNGFNR
+181 SKTSNELNGFNR

-298 SMKSMLK
+298 SMQALLK

-379 SLSETASAI
+379 SLSETSSAI

-411 LQTPSKAA
+411 LQSPSKAA

-595 TAKFVKGLAVSQDAL
+595 TAKLIKGLAVSQDAL

-621 SAASAASSVS
+621 GAASAATTGASAGGGLLSKGKSLVGGLVKGSLLTAGISVIAHNLPTAISGQSKGISEGARGRGISKDTKKQFLGGIGTDEWIGNKLGSAWKWANTTQQPAGSKPSKKSAKNPYKKFPQYAKKAISDVGKTFNEGEGRLIRATDANSKSVS
-631 SATTGK
+631 KSLLSENAKTYNGLKKQVTNYGDTRIKESKRSLDVLVKNGSLTKKQEKSILDSEQKSNSKREASAKKAISEVTKSEANGGRGRQKAVANANAKIASLMSQGSAKQK
-637 VGKLSASSLVS
+637 VILGKLSDSTK
-648 KLAYAGI
+648 KLSA
-655 GLSIGSDVVKA
+655 
-666 IHSGVDSKQGGKELW
+666 KQGAAVVQSSYKAMRSTIKNANTTYTKSKSAADKKYKAVMSAADHERYVTGTLSKKQYEAIKEKAEKTRDKSV
-681 HGAGSAVGGG
+681 GAAKDRRDKT
-691 VAAALSG
+691 VAAAQDEHEKVVREARAQTKGHLKQVDQETGQAVGLFQSMVDSINSILTG
-698 GNPLVATIGAAVGGA
+698 IKWPDMDHLTSNEIDKVSKSTAKGAAAQNKTLRNMDAGKKHPAATKSKATFRTAPKLNTGFAVGGA
-713 IGNTIADSP
+713 
-722 IVKQVNKTERK
+722 
-733 NIHSYD
+733 
-739 ASAKKSGSVSHRTLR
+739 
-754 TNPYGSSAG
+754 
-763 NDISGLSVGSSNNKS
+763 
-778 ISGGSHKSSGK
+778 
-789 ASKKDNP
+789 
-796 FDSLPKDAR
+796 
-805 TATQTATQLV
+805 
-815 SSANKDWANAA
+815 
-826 ADFSLKQTKKIKA
+826 
-839 DESSLL
+839 
-845 TSNSTKYDK
+845 
-854 AYSALSGYV
+854 
-863 DKTTSKSTKA
+863 
-873 ASFLEKI
+873 
-880 GATSAGSAQ
+880 
-889 KALNSQKSYNQKHL
+889 
-903 AAVKADYTAI
+903 
-913 ERDERTGGKNR
+913 
-924 VALVRKLNSDILK
+924 
-937 LTDKGNQKQQSL
+937 
-949 LRNLNSRTSKLTTKQ
+949 
-964 YNSVVSQSAKSYS
+964 
-977 LTKSNAK
+977 
-984 KTYTAQVSS
+984 
-993 AKDRYDQTLKS
+993 
-1004 AKQLYGVKSA
+1004 
-1014 EYKRIKGYA
+1014 
-1023 QDQYDKTTSAAYD
+1023 
-1036 QYKKTVHWAEKQ
+1036 
-1048 RDAVVQAAADAAGGI
+1048 
-1063 NGIMGVMSNNLETML
+1063 
-1078 NQNSSATGS
+1078 
-1087 KHQKPVSDTQSIKN
+1087 
-1101 NYNPGNKLA
+1101 
-1110 KAAGKTYMGSGITV
+1110 
-1124 NQGLPGK
+1124 
-1131 AVGGSI
+1131 I

-1206 TSFATGSG
+1206 TSFAADSG

-1305 NSVTTDL
+1305 NSATTDL

-1447 TKNHKNP
+1447 SKNHKNP

-1459 RDFDGKT
+1459 RDFDDKT
-1466 ANPKGS
+1466 IKPKGS

-1517 SPGLAKED
+1517 SPGLAKTD
-1525 GFGTSRAQYY
+1525 GFNSARGS
-1535 GAGAAH
+1535 GLH
-1541 DGVDFSGPLGSAIRA
+1541 DGNDFSGAVGSAIHA
-1556 IHGGTVSR
+1556 VHG
-1564 IGGVGISDLG
+1564 G
-1574 KVIIVKSDDGFQEIY
+1574 KVIRVGYPPSGWGAVGHSIVVKSDDGYEEIY
-1589 QEFGGMGNIKVGV
+1589 QEYGMAKNAKVSV
-1602 GETIKTG
+1602 GDTVRTG
-1609 QRIAT
+1609 QTVAT
-1614 LGKLVGTGS
+1614 LGHNNVGTP
-1623 GPHVHIGVTKGNP
+1623 PHVHIGVSKGSVWNHGGMSH
-1636 LKKNML
+1636 N
-1642 STSGW
+1642 GW

-1653 HGKSSGA
+1653 HGKSSGV

-1686 SKHLQTETGG
+1686 SKNLQNDSAGGLMGNPGG
-1696 SFGGS
+1696 SGVKRW
-1701 MGGKSITKAMISKAE
+1701 KSAVEKALRANSLSATDWRVNDMLRLISRE
-1716 EVMKVPEG
+1716 
-1724 IRDQIASAILK
+1724 
-1735 TAMSETGNRSIMQ
+1735 
-1748 QIHDSNSGGNEARG
+1748 SGGNPTTVNNWDSNAKAG
-1762 PLQYTPG
+1762 NPSKGLTQTTLS
-1769 TFAAYAVKGHKNIM
+1769 TFKANAFKGHTNILNGYDNILASIRYIKRRYGSGRAAFERVAASAYAK
-1783 NPYDQVL
+1783 
-1790 AFLNNSDYKNATGN
+1790 
-1804 TSIRGTAKYDWLHSG
+1804 
-1819 PQGHRRFAEGGR
+1819 GGR

-1861 SKQIANQAI
+1861 SKQIANQSM
-1870 PSNSRHSSKP
+1870 PSNSRSGGKP

-1897 GNAKKQQVMKWV
+1897 GNVTKQQVMKWV
-1909 KEAIGESF
+1909 KEAMGESF

>member
-11 DWKVDDSGLRSAKG
+11 DWKVDDSGLRSAEG

-47 QRASAVAQRE
+47 QRTSAAAQRE
-57 STSAAKSYTEDQ
+57 STSAAKSYTEAQ

-81 DRAKLKEQVKEYENE
+81 DRAKLKEQVKEYETA
-96 LKSSRKSL
+96 LKSSQRTI
-104 ELSRKADASYT
+104 ELTKKADASYT
-115 ETLKAQGHAH
+115 EMLKVQGHAH

-133 SLRSTYASL
+133 SLRGTYASL

-150 TQLQRIKAANG
+150 TQLQRVKTASG
-161 ATTEAYQAQRKR
+161 STSEAYQAQRKR

-181 AKTSNELNGFNR
+181 AETSNELNGFNR

-411 LQTPSKAA
+411 LQSPSKAA

-595 TAKFVKGLAVSQDAL
+595 TAKLIKGLAVSQDAL

-621 SAASAASSVS
+621 GAASAATTGASAGGGLLSKGKSLAGGFVKGGLVAGGVTIIAQNLPTAIAGQSKGMSEAAKGRGISKDTKKQFLGGIGTDEWIGNKLGSAWKWANTTQQPAGSKPSKKSAKNPYKKFPQYAKKAISDVGKTFNEGEGRLIRATDANSKSVS
-631 SATTGK
+631 KSLLSENAKTYNGLKKQVTNYGDTRIKESKRSLDVLVKNGSLTKKQEKSILDSEQKSNSKREASAKKAISEVTKSEANGGK
-637 VGKLSASSLVS
+637 GRQKAVANANAKIASLMSQGNAKQKVILGKLSDSTK
-648 KLAYAGI
+648 KLSA
-655 GLSIGSDVVKA
+655 
-666 IHSGVDSKQGGKELW
+666 KQGAAVVQSSYKAMRSTIKNANTTYTKSKSAAYKKYKAVMSAADHERYVTGTLSKKQYEAIKKKAEKTRDKSV
-681 HGAGSAVGGG
+681 GAAKDRRDKT
-691 VAAALSG
+691 VAAAQDEHEKVVREARAQTKGHLKQVDQETGQAVGLFQSMVNKINSILTG
-698 GNPLVATIGAAVGGA
+698 IKWPDMDHLTSNEIDKVSKSTAKSAVAQNKTLRNMDAGKKHPAATKSKATFRTAPKLNTGFAVGGA
-713 IGNTIADSP
+713 I
-722 IVKQVNKTERK
+722 RK
-733 NIHSYD
+733 N
-739 ASAKKSGSVSHRTLR
+739 
-754 TNPYGSSAG
+754 
-763 NDISGLSVGSSNNKS
+763 
-778 ISGGSHKSSGK
+778 
-789 ASKKDNP
+789 
-796 FDSLPKDAR
+796 
-805 TATQTATQLV
+805 
-815 SSANKDWANAA
+815 
-826 ADFSLKQTKKIKA
+826 
-839 DESSLL
+839 
-845 TSNSTKYDK
+845 
-854 AYSALSGYV
+854 
-863 DKTTSKSTKA
+863 
-873 ASFLEKI
+873 
-880 GATSAGSAQ
+880 
-889 KALNSQKSYNQKHL
+889 
-903 AAVKADYTAI
+903 
-913 ERDERTGGKNR
+913 
-924 VALVRKLNSDILK
+924 
-937 LTDKGNQKQQSL
+937 
-949 LRNLNSRTSKLTTKQ
+949 
-964 YNSVVSQSAKSYS
+964 
-977 LTKSNAK
+977 
-984 KTYTAQVSS
+984 
-993 AKDRYDQTLKS
+993 
-1004 AKQLYGVKSA
+1004 
-1014 EYKRIKGYA
+1014 
-1023 QDQYDKTTSAAYD
+1023 
-1036 QYKKTVHWAEKQ
+1036 
-1048 RDAVVQAAADAAGGI
+1048 
-1063 NGIMGVMSNNLETML
+1063 
-1078 NQNSSATGS
+1078 
-1087 KHQKPVSDTQSIKN
+1087 
-1101 NYNPGNKLA
+1101 
-1110 KAAGKTYMGSGITV
+1110 
-1124 NQGLPGK
+1124 
-1131 AVGGSI
+1131 
-1137 RKTGMAMVGENGS
+1137 GMAMVGENGS

-1186 MVRGSFGQRLPNF
+1186 MARGSFGQRLPNF

-1206 TSFATGSG
+1206 TSFAAGSG

-1226 DSISES
+1226 DSILES
-1232 KKMSKLVTKNYGDMS
+1232 KKMSKSVTKNYGDMS

-1274 ETTKLHKQ
+1274 ETTKLHKR
-1282 AVKKFDDVKD
+1282 AVKKFNDVKD
-1292 DTVASLKSMHKQF
+1292 DTVTSLKSMHKQF

-1413 DEVFNGSQVEKA
+1413 DEVFNGTQVENA

-1447 TKNHKNP
+1447 SKNHKNP

-1459 RDFDGKT
+1459 RDFDDKT

-1472 DLQRGLTT
+1472 DLQRELTT

-1517 SPGLAKED
+1517 SPGLAKTD
-1525 GFGTSRAQYY
+1525 GFNSARGS
-1535 GAGAAH
+1535 GLH
-1541 DGVDFSGPLGSAIRA
+1541 DGNDFSGAVGSAIHA
-1556 IHGGTVSR
+1556 VHG
-1564 IGGVGISDLG
+1564 G
-1574 KVIIVKSDDGFQEIY
+1574 KVIRVGYPPSGWGAVGHSIVVKSDDGYEEIY
-1589 QEFGGMGNIKVGV
+1589 QEYGMANNAKVSV
-1602 GETIKTG
+1602 GDTVRTG
-1609 QRIAT
+1609 QTVAT
-1614 LGKLVGTGS
+1614 LGHNNVGTP
-1623 GPHVHIGVTKGNP
+1623 PHVHIGVSKGSVWNHGGMSH
-1636 LKKNML
+1636 N
-1642 STSGW
+1642 GW

-1653 HGKSSGA
+1653 HGKSSGV
-1660 EKSKSKDTGVEKLFK
+1660 EKSKSKDAGVEKLFK

-1686 SKHLQTETGG
+1686 SKNLQND
-1696 SFGGS
+1696 SAGGS
-1701 MGGKSITKAMISKAE
+1701 MGNPGGSGVKRWKSAVEKALRANSLSATDWRVNDMLRLISRE
-1716 EVMKVPEG
+1716 
-1724 IRDQIASAILK
+1724 
-1735 TAMSETGNRSIMQ
+1735 
-1748 QIHDSNSGGNEARG
+1748 SGGNPTTVNNWDSNAKAG
-1762 PLQYTPG
+1762 NPSKGLTQTTLS
-1769 TFAAYAVKGHKNIM
+1769 TFKANAFKGHTNILNGYDNILASIRYIKRRYGSGRAAFERVAASAYAK
-1783 NPYDQVL
+1783 
-1790 AFLNNSDYKNATGN
+1790 
-1804 TSIRGTAKYDWLHSG
+1804 
-1819 PQGHRRFAEGGR
+1819 GGR

-1861 SKQIANQAI
+1861 SKQIANQSI

-1886 TINVNITGDAG
+1886 TIHVNITGDAS
-1897 GNAKKQQVMKWV
+1897 GNITKQQVMKWV
-1909 KEAIGESF
+1909 KEAMGESF